1 MGEQVG
7 PARIATVNTG
17 VAVTFALMVTPCTVE
32 TDGRHQVLP
41 RGGGWSDTV
50 PVVEDSRMMTMV
62 NSAQQLANRM
72 ARAAFADKGLY
83 WELAFDA
90 GAIRQS
96 LLAVV
101 IVAAALGIGSAIHDV
116 MRGSLDDAIGGFT
129 VMGLWG
135 MLYWLLFSVSS
146 WTLARLLAGFFEVDV
161 ERVTYLQFVRRF
173 GFVFAPGIL
182 LILTPIP
189 FVGEAAVLMAFMWTV
204 LAAAIA
210 IQLTFE
216 VPIGLG
222 VMASSI
228 GMVAALVSSLL
239 IGVYLLP

>member
-1 MGEQVG
+1 MGL
-7 PARIATVNTG
+7 IK
-17 VAVTFALMVTPCTVE
+17 
-32 TDGRHQVLP
+32 
-41 RGGGWSDTV
+41 
-50 PVVEDSRMMTMV
+50 
-62 NSAQQLANRM
+62 SAQQLTSRM
-72 ARAAFADKGLY
+72 ARAAIADRGLY
-83 WELAFDA
+83 WELALDA

-96 LLAVV
+96 LIAVV

-116 MRGSLDDAIGGFT
+116 LRGSLDGVIGGFT

-135 MLYWLLFSVSS
+135 MLYWLLFSVSA
-146 WTLARLLAGFFEVDV
+146 WTLARLLASFFEVEV
-161 ERVTYLQFVRRF
+161 ERVTYLQFARRF

-189 FVGEAAVLMAFMWTV
+189 FVGEVAVLMAFMWTV

-216 VPIGLG
+216 APIGLG

-228 GMVAALVSSLL
+228 GMVTALLVSIL
-239 IGVYLLP
+239 IWVYLLA